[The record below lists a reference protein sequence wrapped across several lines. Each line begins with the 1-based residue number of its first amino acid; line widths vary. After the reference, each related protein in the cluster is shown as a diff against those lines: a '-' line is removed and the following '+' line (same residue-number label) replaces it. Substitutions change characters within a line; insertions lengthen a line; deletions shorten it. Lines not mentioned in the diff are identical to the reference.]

1 MNIDFTAAPFRAT
14 RLQLEPAD
22 SSPAAIAHAAWKSHL
37 LLSRLA
43 AHKHYF
49 TDYTR
54 GCAGECSAFC
64 KDLVPGCRIVKHRVA
79 AALLEK
85 NALVWEVWRGP
96 ENVDFCGILRLSEV
110 EPGCNAKAHFMFFD
124 RKLKDKVPLLQA
136 WKAWVLQNLGLRRVT
151 IEVPSNA
158 FALAKT
164 AVRYLGFGGR
174 YDYNGLPV
182 EGVMAGAKML
192 DGEELDIMIL
202 GCKL

>member
-1 MNIDFTAAPFRAT
+1 MNIDFNAGNFRAR

-49 TDYTR
+49 TDFTR
-54 GCAGECSAFC
+54 GCSGECNAFC
-64 KDLVPGCRIVKHRVA
+64 RDLVPGCRTVKHRIA
-79 AALLEK
+79 SALLAN
-85 NALVWEVWRGP
+85 NALVWEVWHGP
-96 ENVDFCGILRLSEV
+96 ENVDFCGILRLSDI

-124 RKLKDKVPLLQA
+124 GKLKSKVPLLQA
-136 WKAWVLQNLGLRRVT
+136 WKAWVFANLQLRRVT
-151 IEVPSNA
+151 VEVPANA

-174 YDYNGLPV
+174 FDYHGLPV
-182 EGVMAGAKML
+182 EGVMEGAKTL
-192 DGEELDIMIL
+192 DGEPLDILIL
-202 GCKL
+202 GCNR

>member
-1 MNIDFTAAPFRAT
+1 MNIDFNAAGFVAR

-22 SSPAAIAHAAWKSHL
+22 SSAAAMAHATWKSHL

-49 TDYTR
+49 TDFTR
-54 GCAGECSAFC
+54 GCEGQCSGFC
-64 KDLVPGCRIVKHRVA
+64 KDLAPGCRTVKHRVA
-79 AALLEK
+79 AALLQN
-85 NALVWEVWRGP
+85 NALVWEVWRTP

-124 RKLKDKVPLLQA
+124 RKLKDKIPLLQA
-136 WKAWVLQNLGLRRVT
+136 WKSWVADNLGLRRVT

-174 YDYNGLPV
+174 FNYRGLPV
-182 EGVMAGAKML
+182 EGVMEGAKVL
-192 DGEELDIMIL
+192 DGQPLDILIL
-202 GCKL
+202 GSNI